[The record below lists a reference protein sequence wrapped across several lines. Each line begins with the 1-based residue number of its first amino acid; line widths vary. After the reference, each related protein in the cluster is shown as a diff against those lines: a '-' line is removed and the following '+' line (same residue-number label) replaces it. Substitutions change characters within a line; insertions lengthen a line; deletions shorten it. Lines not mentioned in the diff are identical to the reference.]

1 MLLAACGGGGDS
13 AAGPPQP
20 AGSLTVGSCTI
31 AEGAPACTAPVSWT
45 TTNATSPRV
54 LLGSA
59 TVAATAAGS
68 LTAPI
73 GTVTQTVTLLDGAT
87 ELDTR
92 SVVGTC
98 VSASAWDGSACRP
111 FAVRTVER
119 APTPFVESGGAVT
132 LEIVVYKPLR
142 SGPVP
147 AVMFNHDSTGS
158 GDDPSQFRITYT
170 NEAIAR
176 FFADRDW
183 LVAFPQRR
191 GRGASNGLWM
201 KNSHPIAPGIRASR
215 RRHFARRCPCRR
227 ARRRA
232 PRPVRRCSQ
241 FRRRLVGRGLRGL
254 GRRESFELRP
264 RWHFPGHDNLAVR
277 RQRHLL
283 QSHSRANF
291 DAFIAA
297 GRTGTFRIFTRAPSL
312 NGHFIVNDASLWS
325 DDLDTFV
332 RSIGRG

>member
-59 TVAATAAGS
+59 
-68 LTAPI
+68 
-73 GTVTQTVTLLDGAT
+73 
-87 ELDTR
+87 
-92 SVVGTC
+92 
-98 VSASAWDGSACRP
+98 
-111 FAVRTVER
+111 
-119 APTPFVESGGAVT
+119 VT
-132 LEIVVYKPLR
+132 LEIVLYKPLR

-215 RRHFARRCPCRR
+215 PATTSTRR
-227 ARRRA
+227 A
-232 PRPVRRCSQ
+232 C
-241 FRRRLVGRGLRGL
+241 
-254 GRRESFELRP
+254 
-264 RWHFPGHDNLAVR
+264 
-277 RQRHLL
+277 
-283 QSHSRANF
+283 
-291 DAFIAA
+291 
-297 GRTGTFRIFTRAPSL
+297 
-312 NGHFIVNDASLWS
+312 
-325 DDLDTFV
+325 
-332 RSIGRG
+332 